1 MKCEEIDV
9 VRDPPFAALV
19 GLLLFEIDGPL
30 IETIRDILETEI
42 LKITVIKIRMT
53 GQTATEATV
62 VTGVTVVTGENET
75 AEIEQIEIAEI
86 ETVVKETAEIEL
98 IETAQIELIENAEIE
113 IETETANRERT
124 ETAWKRTELIETE
137 LTGTYEIVPLKLIR
151 ITTILKTILRNPET
165 SKNQI

>member
-1 MKCEEIDV
+1 LPLSGQSENQLQVGEEMKCEEIDV

-62 VTGVTVVTGENET
+62 VTGVTGVIVVTGENET

-86 ETVVKETAEIEL
+86 ETVVKETAEIE
-98 IETAQIELIENAEIE
+98 
-113 IETETANRERT
+113 
-124 ETAWKRTELIETE
+124 
-137 LTGTYEIVPLKLIR
+137 
-151 ITTILKTILRNPET
+151 
-165 SKNQI
+165 